1 MRPVLLIACAS
12 PPISGNGNP
21 GRVPGR
27 RGSSRIVPASHT
39 KGCACPSAATLVPTT
54 WPPLFSARGVV
65 EFPPSVPRSIA
76 SAGFGADTACALGRR
91 GDTADGSVQA
101 ASDASTAAGS
111 TRPFMGLL
119 REGVGCPSS
128 GASQVPAIVTP
139 GARDGPQEG

>member
-65 EFPPSVPRSIA
+65 EFPPSVPRSMA
-76 SAGFGADTACALGRR
+76 SAGFGADTACAGGQR
-91 GDTADGSVQA
+91 GDNAYGSVQE
-101 ASDASTAAGS
+101 ASVESSAAGS
-111 TRPFMGLL
+111 ARRFYGIL
-119 REGVGCPSS
+119 RGVG
-128 GASQVPAIVTP
+128 GVADRAHIH
-139 GARDGPQEG
+139 